1 MSNAASS
8 SPGRALL
15 VGGKESG
22 AGEEGIGLSRRR
34 SPSGAEPAAPQAVAV
49 LRRRWVAAVVVLVAG
64 GAVGLLAAAAVPTRW
79 STTAEVALSPS
90 GSGYAEVSAQ
100 MATEAQRVRS
110 TDLLSTVGRR
120 LGLEPAEVDRSLTV
134 DVVADST
141 VLRIGF
147 RAANAATAARG
158 ANEVATAFLEES
170 READRR
176 AIEARRTSLR
186 ATTASVRRLL
196 RRSSDPD
203 LRGGYAQRLVDL
215 DRQLGELD
223 QPVGGPSLVREASL
237 PTAPAGPPWMAY
249 LAGGVVLAAAP
260 AFVAA
265 HWRDRGARAIQD
277 ERWLA
282 DLLGVPVAPVERGLA
297 GEDIARLVTLGLR
310 ARRPLR
316 LVAIADPVGTDLGD
330 DLAALLGTAENPYRR
345 VVRSET
351 EAASADPEWPCAGD
365 EALMI
370 DLPEDFDAP
379 GAVLTASRC
388 DAVIAVAVRGE
399 GVDRLERFVDQLRWG
414 GREPTLVVLL
424 DPNHE
429 LSRKPEGAV

>member
-1 MSNAASS
+1 M
-8 SPGRALL
+8 
-15 VGGKESG
+15 
-22 AGEEGIGLSRRR
+22 
-34 SPSGAEPAAPQAVAV
+34 
-49 LRRRWVAAVVVLVAG
+49 LRRRWVAVLLVLVAG
-64 GAVGLLAAAAVPTRW
+64 GAAGLVAAAAVPARW
-79 STTAEVALSPS
+79 SATAEVALPPS

-100 MATEAQRVRS
+100 MATQAQRVRS
-110 TDLLSTVGRR
+110 TDLLSGVGRR
-120 LGLEPAEVDRSLTV
+120 LGLETAEVDRSLTV

-186 ATTASVRRLL
+186 ATAASVRRLL
-196 RRSSDPD
+196 RRSGDPD

-215 DRQLGELD
+215 NRQLGELD
-223 QPVGGPSLVREASL
+223 EPVAGPSLVREAPL
-237 PTAPAGPPWMAY
+237 PSAQAGPPWMAY

-260 AFVAA
+260 AFVVA
-265 HWRDRGARAIQD
+265 HWRDRRARAIRD

-282 DLLGVPVAPVERGLA
+282 DLLGVPVAPVEPGLA
-297 GEDIARLVTLGLR
+297 GEDIARLVALGTR
-310 ARRPLR
+310 AHRPLR

-330 DLAALLGTAENPYRR
+330 DLAALLGTAESPYRR

-351 EAASADPEWPCAGD
+351 EASSADPAWPRIGE

-370 DLPEDFDAP
+370 DLPQDFDAP

-388 DAVIAVAVRGE
+388 DGVVAVAVRGE
-399 GVDRLERFVDQLRWG
+399 SVERLERFVEQLRWG

-424 DPNHE
+424 DPHHE
-429 LSRKPEGAV
+429 LVGKPEGAG